1 MFELY
6 GITGLPENDPSITGG
21 LTPQTIT
28 GYSQLGRQATNPQFQ
43 NPFSLN
49 PRVTLTNILGRH
61 SVKIGVEFTAINT
74 EVQDTNPLYGL
85 DTYSSQFSRPAGAAA
100 NNLYNL
106 ADFYFGARTQYELA
120 SLIVAQMRQRAYYA
134 YVQDDIKVSD
144 RLTLNL
150 GLRYEYVTPY
160 FEAEN
165 RLSNFDPA
173 TNTIVMAQ
181 TARSPIARSSI
192 PTATTSRR
200 GSASPINWAPA
211 RWCAAATASA
221 TSTSTAW
228 PAPACWPPT
237 SRS

>member
-1 MFELY
+1 MPNESDYDKFNVRLDHKFKDACRALRASASRRTSAFEAPNIDGPSGSNQNGNIDVRRSWSPARPIARPDPVLDARLGISRMDAGKKPPVIGGPSMFELY
-6 GITGLPENDPSITGG
+6 GIPGLPDNDPSITGG
-21 LTPQTIT
+21 LTPQSIN

-49 PRVTLTNILGRH
+49 PRMTLTNILGRH

-134 YVQDDIKVSD
+134 YLQDDFKVSD
-144 RLTLNL
+144 R
-150 GLRYEYVTPY
+150 
-160 FEAEN
+160 
-165 RLSNFDPA
+165 
-173 TNTIVMAQ
+173 
-181 TARSPIARSSI
+181 
-192 PTATTSRR
+192 
-200 GSASPINWAPA
+200 
-211 RWCAAATASA
+211 
-221 TSTSTAW
+221 
-228 PAPACWPPT
+228 
-237 SRS
+237 